1 MSDLIVSKPFLRGS
15 KRFRRNEPAPTDLD
29 KPTLNEYL
37 RLGLLAPAENKPA
50 GLVRRQDRAEPK
62 RRETPGPRT
71 TKPAGP
77 ADGGAAAAAASNS
90 ATVADAP
97 ANGDLAAAGR
107 AVVDAAADASAASPA
122 NGDPAAAGDGAGS
135 V

>member
-15 KRFRRNEPAPTDLD
+15 KRFRRNDPAPTDLD

-37 RLGLLAPAENKPA
+37 RLGLLVRAENKPV
-50 GLVRRQDRAEPK
+50 GPVRRQDRAEPK

-90 ATVADAP
+90 APAADAP
-97 ANGDLAAAGR
+97 ANGDLAAAGS
-107 AVVDAAADASAASPA
+107 AVVDPAAAASAAPPA
-122 NGDPAAAGDGAGS
+122 DGDPAATGDGAGS